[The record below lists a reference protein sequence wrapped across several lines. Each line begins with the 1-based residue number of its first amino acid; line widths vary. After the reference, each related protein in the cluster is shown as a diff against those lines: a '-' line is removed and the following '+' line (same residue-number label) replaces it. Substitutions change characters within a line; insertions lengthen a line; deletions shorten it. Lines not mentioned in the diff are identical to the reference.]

1 MSMCPSFFLYMCLL
15 FLSSLLS
22 SPLSYFLRSKNFQ
35 SCPCHLT
42 AIRDSGTGIR
52 ACWQSAPS
60 AWPLALCS
68 GQDRGS
74 DENHS
79 HHGSV
84 HTTDPGKEITQCGRW
99 LNLDSCV
106 SFSAACVFDPLG
118 SWKLKFLRSFS
129 PLVILL
135 DKPFAWNG
143 ACACTC
149 FISLASNKCFE
160 IG

>member
-1 MSMCPSFFLYMCLL
+1 MSF
-15 FLSSLLS
+15 SSLLFIGLS
-22 SPLSYFLRSKNFQ
+22 SATSWGPKTSRAVPATWQPLE
-35 SCPCHLT
+35 
-42 AIRDSGTGIR
+42 ISGTGMR

-68 GQDRGS
+68 GQDRGA

-79 HHGSV
+79 HHGGV
-84 HTTDPGKEITQCGRW
+84 HTTDPGQEITQYGRW

-106 SFSAACVFDPLG
+106 SFSAACVFDPPG

-135 DKPFAWNG
+135 DKPFARNG
-143 ACACTC
+143 VCACTC